1 MFKKNRYQ
9 VVRNAIPIEVA
20 SFVHDYFLNKKQVH
34 RIFKDT
40 KYISPFNIDWGKSGD
55 DQCPNSYS
63 HYGDLAMETILDT
76 LTPKL
81 SKITKL
87 DLSPTYSYARI

>member
-40 KYISPFNIDWGKSGD
+40 KYISMHPIEVIAKSY
-55 DQCPNSYS
+55 N
-63 HYGDLAMETILDT
+63 
-76 LTPKL
+76 LTWYL
-81 SKITKL
+81 IIN
-87 DLSPTYSYARI
+87 Y